1 MTNHLSDRDLVLQDT
16 DLPQLGPD
24 TVLWRRFGDWRSTF
38 AALYAGLLQITHEDV
53 STALVQHS
61 NVFDNEVARLLRS
74 AFPIIR
80 TVYEGE
86 EVGAMI
92 RDYHRDIK
100 GHRNDGSRYHS
111 LDPAVYYWAHAT
123 FAAMPYALAGNFMPP
138 MTDEE
143 KERLFQES
151 RAWYRLYGVSEPVGA
166 PRTYAEYEEY
176 FDRVVDEQLDRQ
188 ETVDRSRIV
197 RALTLDSPLPWL
209 PEWVWRPIAPR
220 HEGTALLGRRGAAAR
235 DPAPQARLV
244 VDAFRRHPVH
254 LVLPRRPRHLH
265 RSAPPGPHG
274 PHRRTCVQPPRE
286 PPLIRPARR
295 RSLP

>member
-1 MTNHLSDRDLVLQDT
+1 MTNHLSDRDLALQDT

-61 NVFDNEVARLLRS
+61 NVFDNEVVRLLRS

-151 RAWYRLYGVSEPVGA
+151 RAWYRLYGVSEPEGA
-166 PRTYAEYEEY
+166 PRTYAEYEKY

-209 PEWVWRPIAPR
+209 PEWAWRPIAPGMR
-220 HEGTALLGRRGAAAR
+220 ALLFWVAVGLLPETLRRKLGWSWTRSDAIRFTLFSRAVRGIFTVLPRRVRMVPIAER
-235 DPAPQARLV
+235 
-244 VDAFRRHPVH
+244 AFRRHEN
-254 LVLPRRPRHLH
+254 PR
-265 RSAPPGPHG
+265 
-274 PHRRTCVQPPRE
+274 
-286 PPLIRPARR
+286 
-295 RSLP
+295 

>member
-1 MTNHLSDRDLVLQDT
+1 MTDHLSDRDLALQDT

-151 RAWYRLYGVSEPVGA
+151 RAWYRLYGVSEPEGA

-176 FDRVVDEQLDRQ
+176 FDRVVEEQLDRQ

-209 PEWVWRPIAPR
+209 PEWAWRPIAPGMR
-220 HEGTALLGRRGAAAR
+220 ALLFWVAVGLLPETLRRKLGWSWTRSDAIR
-235 DPAPQARLV
+235 FTLFSRV
-244 VDAFRRHPVH
+244 VRGIFTVLPRRVRMVPIAERAFRRHGN
-254 LVLPRRPRHLH
+254 PR
-265 RSAPPGPHG
+265 
-274 PHRRTCVQPPRE
+274 
-286 PPLIRPARR
+286 
-295 RSLP
+295 

>member
-16 DLPQLGPD
+16 ELPQLGPD

-151 RAWYRLYGVSEPVGA
+151 RAWYRLYGVSEPEGA

-176 FDRVVDEQLDRQ
+176 FDRMVDEQLDRQ

-209 PEWVWRPIAPR
+209 PEWAWRPIAPGMR
-220 HEGTALLGRRGAAAR
+220 ALLFWVAVGLLPEPLRRKLGWSWTRSDAIR
-235 DPAPQARLV
+235 FTLFSRV
-244 VDAFRRHPVH
+244 VRGIFTVLPRRIRMVPIAERAFRRHET
-254 LVLPRRPRHLH
+254 PR
-265 RSAPPGPHG
+265 
-274 PHRRTCVQPPRE
+274 
-286 PPLIRPARR
+286 
-295 RSLP
+295 